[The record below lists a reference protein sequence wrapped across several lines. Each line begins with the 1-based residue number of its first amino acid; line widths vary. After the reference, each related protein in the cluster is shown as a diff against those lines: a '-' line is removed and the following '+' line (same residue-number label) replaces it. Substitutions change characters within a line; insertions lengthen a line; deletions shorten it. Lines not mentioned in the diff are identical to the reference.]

1 VIAPARAAA
10 IRTLYVQARTSALAA
25 AVVTVYMVAT
35 AWPYNSLATIGGW
48 LVIQLGSQL
57 ARALLLRAF
66 AKREPAD
73 EELEVWARRYTLY
86 MLGAGLIWGVAAIL
100 FIHPATPITV
110 ALTLCGLYGLCG
122 GSISGNAYNPAG
134 QVAFTLA
141 IFGCVDARLFATGQT
156 PFFVLAV
163 ASSAFA
169 GILVLFTRVQAKAVL
184 EGFDIRFENVAL
196 VAALEARSA
205 EAQEARARAEQA
217 NRVKSQF
224 LAAASHDLRQPLHA
238 LSLYSASLRGRVFDA
253 EAGRMVDGIQSN
265 IDAMEGLFEGLLD
278 VSRLEAGTITPV
290 LGPVSVTA
298 LFDRLFQVFGP
309 SAAQSGTDLRLR
321 PIDRWVRT
329 DGALLEQV
337 LSNLIGNA
345 LRYAAGGSV
354 MVATRV
360 RGDAILFE
368 VRDNGPG
375 VALADQARIFE
386 DFVQLGNAE
395 RDRRKGL
402 GLGLAIAR
410 RAADLIDADLRIR
423 SEPGRGAV
431 FDLRQPLAAAPDRPP
446 IAAPVF
452 AADAASSLRVL
463 IVDDEPEIRAG
474 LTALL
479 GGWGAKVEVVA
490 SAREALD
497 LLTRDARFG
506 AILTDQRL
514 PEQLQGLDLILS
526 LRDTLDPPI
535 PCGLITGDMDPGL
548 LAACQRHGVPLLH
561 KPVKAA
567 ALRALLNHL
576 AAHARQTVEA
586 E

>member
-1 VIAPARAAA
+1 LIAPARAAS
-10 IRTLYVQARTSALAA
+10 IRTLYVQARTSTLAA
-25 AVVTVYMVAT
+25 AVVTAYMVAT
-35 AWPYNSLATIGGW
+35 AWPYNSPAIVGAW
-48 LVIQLGSQL
+48 LVVQLVSQV

-66 AKREPAD
+66 AKSEPPDDA
-73 EELEVWARRYTLY
+73 LETWARRYTLY
-86 MLGAGLIWGVAAIL
+86 MLGAGLIWGLSALL
-100 FIHPATPITV
+100 FIHPSTPITV

-141 IFGCVDARLFATGQT
+141 IFGCVDARLLATGQT
-156 PFFVLAV
+156 PFFVLAA

-184 EGFDIRFENVAL
+184 EGFDIRFENTAL
-196 VAALEARSA
+196 VAALERRSA
-205 EAQEARARAEQA
+205 EAEEARTRAEQA

-278 VSRLEAGTITPV
+278 VSRLEAGTITPA

-298 LFDRLFQVFGP
+298 LFDRLDQVFGP
-309 SAAQSGTDLRLR
+309 AAAQSGTDLRLR
-321 PIDRWVRT
+321 PTDRWVCT

-345 LRYAAGGSV
+345 LRHAAGGSV
-354 MVATRV
+354 MVAARK
-360 RGDAILFE
+360 RGDAVLFE

-375 VALADQARIFE
+375 VAPADQARIFD

-410 RAADLIDADLRIR
+410 RAATLIDADLRVR

-431 FDLRQPLAAAPDRPP
+431 FDLRQPLATAPAHRP

-463 IVDDEPEIRAG
+463 IVDDEPEIRVG
-474 LTALL
+474 LKALL
-479 GGWGAKVEVVA
+479 GGWGARVEVA
-490 SAREALD
+490 AGAREALA
-497 LLTRDARFG
+497 LLASDAGFD

-514 PEQLQGLDLILS
+514 PGDVQGLDLILR
-526 LRDTLDPPI
+526 LRETQDPAI
-535 PCGLITGDMDPGL
+535 PCGLITGDMDPAL
-548 LAACQRHGVPLLH
+548 LAACRREGVPLLH

-576 AAHARQTVEA
+576 CAHARQAA